1 VLSEQHTGVN
11 LERKRGATRISALP
25 ALARPLEMDGR
36 GTAARKKSSIRDF
49 FPDRRPS
56 GGRKRSQL
64 FQTLARGPVVR
75 GLGVP
80 TFPGLA
86 PPVFIRGGGWFLIPA
101 SRGFFRGLRQAVGCA
116 RFIERSGCARDPISA
131 RHISQ
136 YRRTSFMRWPKVGA
150 KTGKWH
156 GGTGMY
162 FVAVIRA
169 IRTVFTHRRYRPE
182 LHYMRGPGP
191 KWFER
196 HGR

>member
-1 VLSEQHTGVN
+1 MLRAWLRIATAGRKTRPRHPIN
-11 LERKRGATRISALP
+11 ERSTHERHG
-25 ALARPLEMDGR
+25 
-36 GTAARKKSSIRDF
+36 RKKFWHWWRDSRVD
-49 FPDRRPS
+49 PPPS
-56 GGRKRSQL
+56 GAKM
-64 FQTLARGPVVR
+64 
-75 GLGVP
+75 P

-86 PPVFIRGGGWFLIPA
+86 PPVFIRGGGWFLIPT
-101 SRGFFRGLRQAVGCA
+101 SRGFFRGLRQAAGCASFIERGGCA
-116 RFIERSGCARDPISA
+116 RGPISA

-169 IRTVFTHRRYRPE
+169 IRAAFTHRRYRPE